1 MALTRI
7 PRRTLEQIGNATWR
21 TTVRRLR
28 RGPARPSWS
37 FRYEALVE
45 LLRIQFGVDASP
57 QAIPTPR
64 ALERMRKSMDAVGA
78 REVKRDRTVR
88 EKLELGG
95 VPALRVLPK
104 RHGTTEPLPTQGTVL
119 YLHGGGYA
127 LGSTRSHLGLFAS
140 LAHTAH
146 TEVVG
151 IDYRL
156 APEHPCPAGIEDAR
170 AAYEALLQN
179 RRPEEIVIAGDSAGG
194 GLTAAT
200 LCAIRDAGLPMPSG
214 GALLSPWLDL
224 THDSPAKSTRYDFIF
239 PERSV
244 PFREAYGAT
253 LGLDDPR
260 VSPVNADLSN
270 LPPLLVLAGAV
281 EAIADD
287 SARFAERVRAHGGRV
302 ELVIE
307 PDEIHVYPMFSDV
320 SPRAQSGLAKLARF
334 VRTRTGG

>member
-7 PRRTLEQIGNATWR
+7 PRRTLEQIGNATLR

-28 RGPARPSWS
+28 RGPRRPGWS

-57 QAIPTPR
+57 QAIPSPR
-64 ALERMRKSMDAVGA
+64 SLERMRRSMDEVGA
-78 REVKRDRTVR
+78 REVTRDRTVR

-104 RHGTTEPLPTQGTVL
+104 RHGSLEALPTHGTVL
-119 YLHGGGYA
+119 YLHGGGYV

-146 TEVVG
+146 TEVFG

-156 APEHPCPAGIEDAR
+156 APEHPCPAGIEDAC
-170 AAYEALLQN
+170 AAYEALLEN

-200 LCAIRDAGLPMPSG
+200 LCAIRDAGLPMPAG

-224 THDSPAKSTRYDFIF
+224 THESPAKRTRYDFIF
-239 PERSV
+239 PEQSTS
-244 PFREAYGAT
+244 FREAYGAT

-260 VSPVNADLSN
+260 VSPVNAELEN
-270 LPPLLVLAGAV
+270 LPPLLVLAGGV

-287 SARFAERVRAHGGRV
+287 SARFAERVRARGGQV

-307 PDEIHVYPMFSDV
+307 PHEIHVYPMFSDV